1 MATEVSR
8 QQPKWNVPVQTRPPV
23 TLKLQNSLT
32 RNKDEFIPMR
42 GRQVTWYNCGPTV
55 YDASH
60 MGHARTY
67 LSMDIIRRILEDYFN
82 YDVLFVQNVT
92 DIDDKIILRAR
103 QQHLFNN
110 FKQNTKQLDSD
121 LIKLVEESWALY
133 AKSKLEKVPNASESA
148 INDWEAF
155 EKSMTP
161 EEVAKALVLE
171 EKFKMV
177 LTALNASYVAI
188 QNAKKALTQNENSKE
203 NAALL
208 LDASQDIVSN
218 YLDKKHGSEVN
229 DRKIFRELSAYWED
243 KYFEDME
250 ALNVRK
256 PDIQTRVSE
265 YVPEIVEYVQKIIEN
280 GYAYEA
286 QGSVYFDTNRY
297 DGHNGHHYA
306 KLEPWSKGN
315 TALIEDGEGSL
326 GSKLTGQKSK
336 NDFALWKT
344 SKPGE
349 PFWDSPWGPGRPG
362 WHIECSVMA
371 GAVLGQNFDIHSG
384 GIDLAFPHHDNEI
397 AQAEGYH
404 DCSQWVNYFLHA
416 GHLHVEGQKMSKSLK
431 NFITIKEAL
440 NSYTARQLRLFY
452 LHHQWDA
459 KMDFKQSSMNETIQ
473 NETTMKNFFDN
484 VKGLLYKIQNDGS
497 RGATDLPNGV
507 LTHRYNK
514 PEVKLLALLQDKQE
528 AVHVALC
535 DSINT
540 PVAMDEIMNLISHTN
555 KYMANGSK
563 AVNPHLIE
571 KVAKW
576 ITSIMKIF
584 GVADNGSEIGFGSND
599 QTNGNAED
607 TLMPYLH
614 TLSNFRDQVRRLARE
629 NVPYNEF
636 LKQCDDLR
644 DVQLVELG
652 VSLDDQEDGAAIVK
666 LVPKEELIE
675 AREKKL
681 ALQRE
686 RAAKK
691 EAAHAERER
700 KRLEKLEKG
709 RINPID
715 MFKGKDEFSKF
726 DDQGL
731 PTHTKDGEEI
741 TKSRKKKLQKEWDT
755 QKKLHDEY
763 LKEMNK

>member
-1 MATEVSR
+1 MASEINR
-8 QQPKWNVPVQTRPPV
+8 QQPKWAVPVPTRPPP

-32 RNKDEFIPMR
+32 RKKDEFIPIR

-67 LSMDIIRRILEDYFN
+67 LSMDIIRRVLEDYFN

-103 QQHLFNN
+103 QQYLFNN
-110 FKQNTKQLDSD
+110 FKKDTKQLDND
-121 LIKLVEESWALY
+121 LIKLVEESWVAY
-133 AKSKLEKVPNASESA
+133 AKSKLEKVPGASDSA
-148 INDWEAF
+148 IKDWATF

-177 LTALNASYVAI
+177 LSALRASYVAI
-188 QNAKKALTQNENSKE
+188 ENAKKALAQNENSKD
-203 NAALL
+203 NAGLL
-208 LDASQDIVSN
+208 LDASQDIVAN

-229 DRKIFRELSAYWED
+229 DKGIFRELSSYWED

-250 ALNVRK
+250 ALNVKK

-265 YVPEIVEYVQKIIEN
+265 YVPEIVNYVQKIIDN

-286 QGSVYFDTNRY
+286 QGSVYFDTTRY

-315 TALIEDGEGSL
+315 TELIADGEGSL

-336 NDFALWKT
+336 SDFALWKA

-349 PFWDSPWGPGRPG
+349 PVWDSPWGPGRPG

-371 GAVLGQNFDIHSG
+371 DAVLGQNFDIHSG

-397 AQAEGYH
+397 AQSESYANCH
-404 DCSQWVNYFLHA
+404 QWVNYFLHA

-431 NFITIKEAL
+431 NFITIQEAL
-440 NSYTARQLRLFY
+440 KQYSARQLRLFY

-459 KMDFKQSSMNETIQ
+459 KMDFKQSSMHETIQ

-497 RGATDLPNGV
+497 RGATDLPNGAI
-507 LTHRYNK
+507 THRFNS
-514 PEVKLLALLQDKQE
+514 PEADLLALLRDKQE
-528 AVHVALC
+528 AVHQALC

-563 AVNPHLIE
+563 AVNPHLLE

-576 ITSIMKIF
+576 ITSMMKIF
-584 GVADNGSEIGFGSND
+584 GVADNGSDIGFGSVD
-599 QTNGNAED
+599 QANGNVN

-614 TLSNFRDQVRRLARE
+614 TLSNFRDQIRRLARE
-629 NVPYNEF
+629 QVPYNEF
-636 LKQCDDLR
+636 LKQCDNLR
-644 DVQLVELG
+644 DVQLVDLG
-652 VSLDDQEDGAAIVK
+652 VSLDDQEGNCIYMY
-666 LVPKEELIE
+666 
-675 AREKKL
+675 
-681 ALQRE
+681 
-686 RAAKK
+686 
-691 EAAHAERER
+691 
-700 KRLEKLEKG
+700 
-709 RINPID
+709 INLC
-715 MFKGKDEFSKF
+715 FF
-726 DDQGL
+726 
-731 PTHTKDGEEI
+731 
-741 TKSRKKKLQKEWDT
+741 
-755 QKKLHDEY
+755 
-763 LKEMNK
+763 LK